1 MRAGAHYLERYA
13 TSTENFRRVLHGKV
27 RRRLMLREESDA
39 DHAQLVDDVTARFAE
54 LGFLDD
60 VSFAEAKV
68 RSLRR
73 KGVSSRMVEA
83 KLAEKGIDRSVIDAV
98 TAEDETTDSEAA
110 RAYAKRRRLG
120 PWRLRQRSERR
131 DRDVAAMMRAGFSYG
146 IAAEVIDSRT
156 DEHDGERETAQDAA
170 D

>member
-13 TSTENFRRVLHGKV
+13 TSTENFRRVLTRKV
-27 RRRLMLREESDA
+27 RRRMMLRDENEA
-39 DHAQLVDDVTARFAE
+39 DHAPLIDAVTARFAE

-83 KLAEKGIDRSVIDAV
+83 KLSEKGVERSVIEAV
-98 TAEDETTDSEAA
+98 TAEDETTESEAA
-110 RAYAKRRRLG
+110 HSYAKRRRLG
-120 PWRLRQRSERR
+120 PWRLRNRTERR

-146 IAAEVIDSRT
+146 LAAAVIDLET
-156 DEHDGERETAQDAA
+156 DDLALA
-170 D
+170 DDVSQVEAG